1 MEIIN
6 NPEERSVKPPSF
18 PNNTSLQAPKPTDLL
33 SSKALMKKKPN
44 EVWDSSSEASS
55 MEETKKA

>member
-6 NPEERSVKPPSF
+6 NPEERSVS
-18 PNNTSLQAPKPTDLL
+18 TSLQAPNSTDLL